1 MVKGKQ
7 VYPSNRV
14 TGQQKQRV
22 TEGEVITLQCI
33 IREELFQNVIL
44 VQTYKMREA
53 SQQRN

>member
-7 VYPSNRV
+7 IYPSNRV
-14 TGQQKQRV
+14 TEVTEQRV

-33 IREELFQNVIL
+33 IREGLFQNVIL

>member
-7 VYPSNRV
+7 IYPSNRV

-44 VQTYKMREA
+44 VQTYTMREA